1 MVSLRT
7 TSCIYLFIPHTAQD
21 VTLADLEWH
30 KRELLRKVHIETL
43 ITGNVT
49 EQVRVGVRDRSC
61 SHHYNRGLWT
71 SLT

>member
-30 KRELLRKVHIETL
+30 KRELLRKVHIEAL
-43 ITGNVT
+43 ITGNAT
-49 EQVRVGVRDRSC
+49 EQVRVGVA
-61 SHHYNRGLWT
+61 
-71 SLT
+71 